1 MAVWGIGAYY
11 KGDNSIDKTQDFIN
25 QGFACIGWEEKDAPA
40 LYQMIKSVKTGDIIY
55 IKSFTP
61 NQKQLYI
68 KAVGIV
74 TDNYKKHTDLGYG
87 VKVKWKKDFNK
98 AVKLSVSSEM
108 YRNNVFSNTLYEEYN
123 ENIISQLVDIIMN

>member
-11 KGDNSIDKTQDFIN
+11 KGDNSTDKTQDFIDS
-25 QGFACIGWEEKDAPA
+25 GFACIGWDEKDASA
-40 LYQMIKSVKTGDIIY
+40 LYQMIKSVKIGDIIY

-74 TDNYKKHTDLGYG
+74 TDNCKNHDGLGYG
-87 VKVKWKKDFNK
+87 VKVKWKEEFIESINITI
-98 AVKLSVSSEM
+98 SPEM
-108 YRNNVFSNTLYEEYN
+108 YRNNVFNNTMYEEYN
-123 ENIISQLVDIIMN
+123 ENIISKLVDIIMN